1 MRSKVAEELSK
12 VHYVAITTDSWTSQA
27 TISYLTITV
36 HGIDEKWNLLSRVLQ
51 TREFTQPHDGEHIK
65 EIIR

>member
-1 MRSKVAEELSK
+1 MRSKVAEKFSK

-36 HGIDEKWNLLSRVLQ
+36 HEIDEKWNLLSWVLQ
-51 TREFTQPHDGEHIK
+51 TRKFTQPHDGEHIK